1 MRRRLLW
8 TAGIAGGLGVLLV
21 ALVLGVWLAGNSARG
36 RVAIERLTA
45 RLTSGHVILSGLGGS
60 FPDDLTLRELQLR
73 DAQGVWLSA
82 AEISVHWSPLALL
95 HREVSVQALH
105 AGRVAMER
113 APVSSS
119 PDSGPITIPTIS
131 IDRFAADRVE
141 LGAALAGVRTL
152 LVVRGGGELRTL
164 EDANAD
170 IVATRVGGVG
180 HYEVHFRFDRQRMD
194 ASLQLAEPASGPLE
208 HLLQLPGLGAL
219 SAHGE
224 LRGPRTAERID
235 LVVDAGE
242 LHARAAG
249 LVDLR
254 ARAANLD
261 LSLRA
266 AALAPRSDL
275 GWQRIDLEGHVQG
288 SLTAPTVALH
298 ALAVNLRLP
307 GGFAVANAD
316 ATVHGSAGTV
326 ALQSTLSGL
335 TLPGAAANLLRA
347 DPIELAASLR
357 LDAPDRPL
365 QLDAKTALFTLSA
378 QASTAGRQS
387 AALKLRLADFAPLAA
402 LAGQRLR
409 GHGDFDVHLTR
420 GRGGGVEVDLDA
432 ATTLDA
438 APASWDVLGKE
449 PKLHLAGR
457 YADAA
462 ISVDDLRVSGRA
474 LQLNAS
480 GSATRSSS
488 GALADLQTKWSLALA
503 DLATLSPALAGDLH
517 AAGQLHGPPAALA
530 VTARL
535 NSSVSVRGSARG
547 TLTGSLD
554 AVGLPHAPT
563 GRLQIA
569 GALADAPLALEIRL
583 ARDREGLVRATV
595 EHGDW
600 KSAHLHGSV
609 TLGGTVATTRGRLD
623 AEIAQVADLA
633 QLLGLS
639 GAGSMAGSLDFAPE
653 HGATQARMRISTQGL
668 QLGGFAGE
676 IQLTGRG
683 PIDALQLQLGVQM
696 PDWRG
701 DPASLTAALSIDL
714 PEHQVQVHSLA
725 ARLHGEDLRLLA
737 PTAISY
743 EHGIAV
749 DELRLGALQAQ
760 LLISGRVTPDLD
772 VQANLHGVGPTVVN
786 LFAPGLLAAGQLDA
800 QAQLHGS
807 LAAPQGEAH
816 VDGVGLRFAGDAG
829 TALPGVDVHAALQLH
844 GESGDLEATLAAGTD
859 SHLSLRGSLPFDLS
873 AKLDLQLAGTLN
885 VALISPLLE
894 ARGLQAAGTLNLAA
908 NVTGT
913 AGAPEIG
920 GSITLSKGSLHD
932 YNYGTDLTAITASI
946 SGSDGALKIDSLT
959 ARAAAGTL
967 SMTGTIGVLQP
978 KLPVDLQIIAKNAQP
993 IASTLVTATVDGGL
1007 HVHGTAR
1014 ERLDV
1019 DGKIEVDRATIG
1031 IPRSLPPN
1039 VAVLDVRRRGQAV
1052 VVRTSQ
1058 LVVGLD
1064 VAVHASPKI
1073 LVQGR
1078 GLDAYLGGAL
1088 KIGGTTIAPV
1098 VSGAFD
1104 LDRGSFSIAG
1114 ATLTFTSGRVSFD
1127 EEDPKN
1133 KFDPTLNFIATTQVT
1148 SPTTANVTLIVTG
1161 LATAPRFTF
1170 SSDPSLPQDEI
1181 LAGLLF
1187 NTNAANLSAVQLA
1200 QIGGALAVLSGVG
1213 GDGGFNPILSL
1224 QKSLGLDRLT
1234 VAQDTI
1240 PTATGGTTNN
1250 GYSVAAGR
1258 YVSKRIYVEGKQST
1272 TGTSQVQ
1279 IDVDLTK
1286 HLKLQTRLGNGTA
1299 TTQGTT
1305 PENDPGSSIGLQ
1317 YQIEY

>member
-1 MRRRLLW
+1 MRRRWLW
-8 TAGIAGGLGVLLV
+8 AGGTAGGLALLFL
-21 ALVLGVWLAGNSARG
+21 ALLLGVWLAGNSERG
-36 RVAIERLTA
+36 RAEIERLTA
-45 RLTSGHVILSGLGGS
+45 RLTSGHVLLTGLGGS
-60 FPDDLTLRELQLR
+60 FPDALTLRQLELR

-82 AEISVHWSPLALL
+82 ADISVQWSPLALL

-105 AGRVAMER
+105 AGRVAMQR

-119 PDSGPITIPTIS
+119 PDSGPISIPTIS
-131 IDRFAADRVE
+131 IDRFATDSLE
-141 LGAALAGVRTL
+141 LGAALAGVRTF
-152 LVVRGGGELRTL
+152 LVVHGGGELRTL

-170 IVATRVGGVG
+170 VVATRVGGVG
-180 HYEVHFRFDRQRMD
+180 HYEVHFRFDRHRMD
-194 ASLQLAEPASGPLE
+194 ASLQLTEPASGPLE

-224 LRGPRTAERID
+224 LRGPRNAERID

-249 LVDLR
+249 LVDLH
-254 ARAANLD
+254 ARTASLD
-261 LSLRA
+261 LSLLA

-275 GWQRIDLEGHVQG
+275 GWQHIDLEGHVQG
-288 SLTAPTVALH
+288 SLAAPAVALH

-316 ATVHGSAGTV
+316 VNVHGSAGTV
-326 ALQSTLSGL
+326 ALQSTLSGVAV
-335 TLPGAAANLLRA
+335 PGPAANLLRA

-365 QLDAKTALFTLSA
+365 RLDAKSALFTLSA
-378 QASTAGRQS
+378 RANTAGRQS
-387 AALKLRLADFAPLAA
+387 ATLKLRLADFAPLAA
-402 LAGQRLR
+402 LMGQRLR

-420 GRGGGVEVDLDA
+420 ARNGIEVDLDGA
-432 ATTLDA
+432 AALEA
-438 APASWDVLGKE
+438 APAAWDLLGKE

-457 YADAA
+457 YEDAA
-462 ISVDDLRVSGRA
+462 ISVAELRVSGRA
-474 LQLNAS
+474 LQLTAS
-480 GSATRSSS
+480 GSATRSST
-488 GALADLQTKWSLALA
+488 GALADLQTKWSVDLA

-517 AAGQLHGPPAALA
+517 AAGQLHGAPTALA

-535 NSSVSVRGSARG
+535 NSSLSVRGSARG
-547 TLTGSLD
+547 TLTGSFD

-563 GRLQIA
+563 GRLQLA
-569 GALADAPLALEIRL
+569 GAFDDAPLALEIRL
-583 ARDREGLVRATV
+583 ARDREGLAHATV

-609 TLGGTVATTRGRLD
+609 TLGGTVAQTRGRLD
-623 AEIAQVADLA
+623 AEISQVADLA

-639 GAGSMAGSLDFAPE
+639 GAGGMAGSLDFAPA
-653 HGATQARMRISTQGL
+653 HGATEAQLRISTQGL

-676 IQLTGRG
+676 VQLTGRG

-714 PEHQVQVHSLA
+714 PEHRVQVHSLA

-743 EHGIAV
+743 APGIAV
-749 DELRLGALQAQ
+749 DQLRLGALQAQ

-772 VQANLHGVGPTVVN
+772 LQANLQDVGPAVVN

-800 QAQLHGS
+800 HAQLHGS
-807 LAAPQGEAH
+807 IAAPQGEAH
-816 VDGVGLRFAGDAG
+816 VDGLGLRFAGDAG
-829 TALPGVDVHAALQLH
+829 VALPGVDVHAGLQLH

-859 SHLSLRGSLPFDLS
+859 SHLSLRGRVPFDLS
-873 AKLDLQLAGTLN
+873 AKLDMQLGGPLN
-885 VALISPLLE
+885 VGLISPLLE
-894 ARGLQAAGTLNLAA
+894 ARGLQAAGILVLAA

-1014 ERLDV
+1014 ERLDI

-1052 VVRTSQ
+1052 VARTSP

-1064 VAVHASPKI
+1064 VDVHASPKI

-1078 GLDAYLGGAL
+1078 GLDAYLGGNL
-1088 KIGGTTIAPV
+1088 KIGGTTNAPV
-1098 VSGAFD
+1098 VAGAFD

-1133 KFDPTLNFIATTQVT
+1133 KFDPTLNFIATSQVT
-1148 SPTTANVTLIVTG
+1148 SPTTANVTLAVTG

-1200 QIGGALAVLSGVG
+1200 QIGGALALLSGVG

-1279 IDVDLTK
+1279 VDVDLTK

>member
-8 TAGIAGGLGVLLV
+8 TAGIAGGLVVLLV
-21 ALVLGVWLAGNSARG
+21 TCVLGVWVAGNSARG
-36 RVAIERLTA
+36 RTEIEQLTA
-45 RLTSGHVILSGLGGS
+45 RLTSGHVILAGLGGS
-60 FPDDLTLRELQLR
+60 FPDALTLRELQLR

-82 AEISVHWSPLALL
+82 ADISVQWKPLALL

-105 AGRVAMER
+105 AARVAMER
-113 APVSSS
+113 PPVSSS
-119 PDSGPITIPTIS
+119 PRGAPVSIPTIS
-131 IDRFAADRVE
+131 IARFAADDLE
-141 LGAALAGVRTL
+141 LGAALAGVRTF
-152 LVVRGGGELRTL
+152 LVVHGGGELRTL

-170 IVATRVGGVG
+170 VVATRVGGVG
-180 HYEVHFRFDRQRMD
+180 HYELHFRFDRHRMD
-194 ASLQLAEPASGPLE
+194 ASLQLAEPAGGPLE

-224 LRGPRTAERID
+224 LRGPRNAERID

-254 ARAANLD
+254 DRTASLD
-261 LSLRA
+261 LSLLA
-266 AALAPRSDL
+266 AALEPRNDL
-275 GWQRIDLEGHVQG
+275 GWQRIDLDGHLQG
-288 SLTAPTVALH
+288 SLAAPTVALH

-307 GGFAVANAD
+307 GGFAVARAEAN
-316 ATVHGSAGTV
+316 VRGSAGTV
-326 ALQSTLSGL
+326 ALQSTLGGVG
-335 TLPGAAANLLRA
+335 LPGAAANLLRA
-347 DPIELAASLR
+347 DPIELAASVR
-357 LDAPDRPL
+357 LNTPDRPL
-365 QLDAKTALFTLSA
+365 QLDAKTALFTLNA
-378 QASTAGRQS
+378 QANTAGPQS
-387 AALKLRLADFAPLAA
+387 AILKLRLADLAPLAA

-409 GHGDFDVHLTR
+409 GRGDFDMHLTR
-420 GRGGGVEVDLDA
+420 GRGGGIEFDLDG

-462 ISVDDLRVSGRA
+462 ISVDELHVSGRA
-474 LQLNAS
+474 LQFAAS
-480 GSATRSSS
+480 GSATRSAT
-488 GALADLQTKWSLALA
+488 GALADLQTRWTLDLA
-503 DLATLSPALAGDLH
+503 DLATLSPELAGDLH
-517 AAGQLHGPPAALA
+517 AAGELHGAPAALA
-530 VTARL
+530 VAARL
-535 NSSVSVRGSARG
+535 NSSLSFRGSARG
-547 TLTGSLD
+547 SLTGSLD
-554 AVGLPHAPT
+554 AAGLPHAPT
-563 GRLQIA
+563 GRLQLA
-569 GALADAPLALEIRL
+569 GVFDDAPLALEVRL
-583 ARDREGLVRATV
+583 ARERDGLLHATV
-595 EHGDW
+595 AHGDW
-600 KSAHLHGSV
+600 KSAHLRGAV
-609 TLGGTVATTRGRLD
+609 TLGTVAQTRGRLD
-623 AEIAQVADLA
+623 ATVAQVADLA

-639 GAGSMAGSLDFAPE
+639 GTGSVAGSLDFAPSR
-653 HGATQARMRISTQGL
+653 GTTQAELALGTKGL
-668 QLGGFAGE
+668 QLGGFSGE
-676 IQLTGRG
+676 VQLSGRG
-683 PIDALQLQLGVQM
+683 PIDALPLELGVQV

-701 DPASLTAALSIDL
+701 DPASLTASLSIDL
-714 PEHQVQVHSLA
+714 PEHRVQVHSLA
-725 ARLHGEDLRLLA
+725 ARVHGEELRLLA

-743 EHGIAV
+743 LHGIAV
-749 DELRLGALQAQ
+749 DQLRLGALQAQ

-772 VQANLHGVGPTVVN
+772 LQANLHGVGPAVVN
-786 LFAPGLLAAGQLDA
+786 MFAPGLLAAGHLDA
-800 QAQLHGS
+800 HAQLHGS
-807 LAAPQGEAH
+807 LAAPQGDAQ
-816 VDGVGLRFAGDAG
+816 VDGLGLRFAGDAG
-829 TALPGVDVHAALQLH
+829 TALPGVDVHAGLQLH
-844 GESGDLEATLAAGTD
+844 GETGDLEATLTAGAD
-859 SHLSLRGSLPFDLS
+859 SHLSLRGSLPFDLN
-873 AKLDLQLAGTLN
+873 AKLDMQLGGTLN

-894 ARGLQAAGTLNLAA
+894 ARGLQAAGTLVLAA

-932 YNYGTDLTAITASI
+932 YTYGTDLTAITASI

-967 SMTGTIGVLQP
+967 SMSGTLGVLQP
-978 KLPVDLQIIAKNAQP
+978 KLPVDLQITAKNAQP
-993 IASTLVTATVDGGL
+993 IASTLVTATVDGAL

-1019 DGKIEVDRATIG
+1019 DGRIEVDRATIG

-1052 VVRTSQ
+1052 VARTSQ

-1078 GLDAYLGGAL
+1078 GLDAYLGGDL
-1088 KIGGTTIAPV
+1088 QIGGTTTAPV
-1098 VSGAFD
+1098 VAGAFD

-1133 KFDPTLNFIATTQVT
+1133 KFDPTLNFIATSQVT
-1148 SPTTANVTLIVTG
+1148 SPTTANVTLAVTG
-1161 LATAPRFTF
+1161 LATAPRFNF
-1170 SSDPSLPQDEI
+1170 SSEPSLPQDEI

-1187 NTNAANLSAVQLA
+1187 NTSAASLSAVQLA

-1234 VAQDTI
+1234 LAQDTT
-1240 PTATGGTTNN
+1240 PTATGGTTSA

-1258 YVSKRIYVEGKQST
+1258 YVTKRIYVEGKQST